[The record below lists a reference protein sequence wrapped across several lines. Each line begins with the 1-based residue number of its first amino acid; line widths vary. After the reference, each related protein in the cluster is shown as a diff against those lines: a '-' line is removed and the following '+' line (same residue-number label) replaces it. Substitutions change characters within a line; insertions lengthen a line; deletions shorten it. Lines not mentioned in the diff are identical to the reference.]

1 MQKNTSATSTPKRNP
16 NPNPDPKA
24 EKAFKAADSD
34 GDCRLSRQEWVAKFG
49 DDKLFDA

>member
-1 MQKNTSATSTPKRNP
+1 MFCGMIDAEKYFGNIYS
-16 NPNPDPKA
+16 NPDPKA